1 LLFDK
6 ESFHNNPAFPCFGN
20 PAQITVCNYDI
31 FSFVFFSSTACLQI
45 ESIVKRH
52 DHTGGKIFQEE
63 EKNMKKIG

>member
-1 LLFDK
+1 LLFNK
-6 ESFHNNPAFPCFGN
+6 ELFHNTPAFPCFGD

-52 DHTGGKIFQEE
+52 DHAGGNLSRRREE
-63 EKNMKKIG
+63 YEEN